1 VIACG
6 DEGELAKIG
15 LIPVVAVLLMTL
27 AIESLSTVSVRAE
40 ENCLAAPSGRP
51 PQGSHWYYRT
61 DPIKQSKCWY
71 LRTEGEAIQKPGA
84 QEKPETGVIAKLPAA
99 ATPKTSGSE
108 AQQLP
113 PLRVAQP
120 ALGGRS
126 TQDNGQVSRQAAD
139 SPVPWPDPRSPA
151 GAGNVAWPDPPVS
164 AVSTTQGA
172 TAERA
177 SQKQELPATAE
188 NSDKVKGN
196 GAAGDR
202 QVGERTETAVSDNEM
217 PDGMLLAL
225 AIALVIAGICVR
237 QTVRMI
243 FARRHIVRPDRRKPV
258 WSTIARKRTTSE
270 PVAHRRDLAPGW
282 VDRLDDD
289 VKEALRKH
297 LRTLDR
303 QAA

>member
-1 VIACG
+1 
-6 DEGELAKIG
+6 
-15 LIPVVAVLLMTL
+15 M
-27 AIESLSTVSVRAE
+27 
-40 ENCLAAPSGRP
+40 
-51 PQGSHWYYRT
+51 
-61 DPIKQSKCWY
+61 
-71 LRTEGEAIQKPGA
+71 
-84 QEKPETGVIAKLPAA
+84 
-99 ATPKTSGSE
+99 
-108 AQQLP
+108 
-113 PLRVAQP
+113 
-120 ALGGRS
+120 
-126 TQDNGQVSRQAAD
+126 
-139 SPVPWPDPRSPA
+139 PWPDPRSPA

-237 QTVRMI
+237 QIVRMI
-243 FARRHIVRPDRRKPV
+243 FARRRIVRPDRRKPV
-258 WSTIARKRTTSE
+258 WSTIARKRTIPE

-289 VKEALRKH
+289 VKEALRKL